1 MRLPGNQLSVYY
13 VTIILIIIFSPLY
26 PYIFYINC
34 GECRRK
40 FNIDLK
46 KKRKDFCVFL
56 FAFFVLFFSS
66 LTCERDGLVS

>member
-13 VTIILIIIFSPLY
+13 VTIILILIFSPLY

-46 KKRKDFCVFL
+46 KKKDFCVFL